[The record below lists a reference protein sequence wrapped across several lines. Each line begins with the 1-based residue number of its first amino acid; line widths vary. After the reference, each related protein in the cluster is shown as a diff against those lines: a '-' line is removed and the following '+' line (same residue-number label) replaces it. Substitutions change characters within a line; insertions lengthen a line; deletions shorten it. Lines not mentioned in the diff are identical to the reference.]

1 MEWVLYVCRKTS
13 AEKDSEDKM
22 ALTALKGIVR
32 LSCNRVCMFSRA
44 TVDINVFIYWSEVK
58 QISKEMDGAISLNVT
73 TSTPPMEECRDGK
86 LNFVSMTP

>member
-1 MEWVLYVCRKTS
+1 
-13 AEKDSEDKM
+13 
-22 ALTALKGIVR
+22 
-32 LSCNRVCMFSRA
+32 MFSRA